1 MEEISK
7 RTERNIWKRI
17 LGFKVG
23 DKVKIVSCSKYSKVH
38 WKYFLGREGTIDKIL
53 FEERLII
60 VKLEKRV
67 SYKNL
72 MKTFYEGFVAS
83 PEDIEYEVED
93 EGNGSSPMRD
103 SHLQMRDSLC
113 GSPK

>member
-7 RTERNIWKRI
+7 RTEKNIWKRI

-38 WKYFLGREGTIDKIL
+38 WKYFLGRRGTI
-53 FEERLII
+53 
-60 VKLEKRV
+60 KLEKRV